1 LGYGTGYNLEDAEK
15 GSGSRRED
23 VETLRRIW
31 ELQQGFG
38 YSQVRVFQSPRAWE
52 VSI

>member
-1 LGYGTGYNLEDAEK
+1 M
-15 GSGSRRED
+15 
-23 VETLRRIW
+23 TLKIIW

-38 YSQVRVFQSPRAWE
+38 YSDVRVFQSPREWD